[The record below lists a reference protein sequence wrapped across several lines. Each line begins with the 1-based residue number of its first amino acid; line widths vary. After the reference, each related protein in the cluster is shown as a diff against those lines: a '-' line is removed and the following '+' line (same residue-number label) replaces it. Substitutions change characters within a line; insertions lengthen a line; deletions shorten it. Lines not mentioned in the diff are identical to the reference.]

1 MPNDCY
7 TRQNLK
13 EAKMC
18 AFKTIGKIQYPR
30 CPQCGKIGSYTSG
43 ITLSPLIEL
52 INHIYNGHE
61 ILNLRPGPVL
71 QYCDKC
77 GTVYFNPAN
86 TEVALSG
93 TRNRIAVLSGFWF
106 MLFAIITGYILY
118 LYFSGFLNC
127 LTRMQASAGNFQC
140 TVTPN
145 LIIISIFCFL
155 GLVSLIY
162 YGAKY
167 SDDCKKEFAE
177 SARRLSNTEY
187 LKAMERFG
195 ITLPVKYK
203 KLINSRDNAKQ
214 GIFFIDNSQR
224 QDDVYLID
232 NYCCSYCGYMLKRPS
247 LYEKSIG
254 PALIKCPQCHINLY
268 DNNAIELAAP
278 VKAWQ
283 SYRYKC
289 FRKSQLIC
297 ILLFSGLSFISVA
310 IMISVGYFLKNELQE
325 IMYAEELFGPD
336 APNIKLFGCELM
348 IEIIAGIGL
357 YKFLLAIFRLHRKG
371 SFMKNFDTLFSESE
385 HRMKNHIYAEKVA
398 RGEKLFEE
406 WEKSQKLKH

>member
-18 AFKTIGKIQYPR
+18 AFKTIGKIQYPS

-61 ILNLRPGPVL
+61 ILNFRPGPVL

-106 MLFAIITGYILY
+106 MLFAIITGYI
-118 LYFSGFLNC
+118 
-127 LTRMQASAGNFQC
+127 
-140 TVTPN
+140 
-145 LIIISIFCFL
+145 
-155 GLVSLIY
+155 
-162 YGAKY
+162 
-167 SDDCKKEFAE
+167 
-177 SARRLSNTEY
+177 
-187 LKAMERFG
+187 
-195 ITLPVKYK
+195 
-203 KLINSRDNAKQ
+203 NAKQ

-268 DNNAIELAAP
+268 DN
-278 VKAWQ
+278 
-283 SYRYKC
+283 
-289 FRKSQLIC
+289 
-297 ILLFSGLSFISVA
+297 
-310 IMISVGYFLKNELQE
+310 
-325 IMYAEELFGPD
+325 
-336 APNIKLFGCELM
+336 
-348 IEIIAGIGL
+348 
-357 YKFLLAIFRLHRKG
+357 
-371 SFMKNFDTLFSESE
+371 
-385 HRMKNHIYAEKVA
+385 
-398 RGEKLFEE
+398 
-406 WEKSQKLKH
+406 